1 MKRPRFGARTRA
13 SREATQLCWLAE
25 GLAKSSGKLEDRFWE
40 SRLAAQVD
48 EALHHGGED
57 DLNAA
62 LDRLFEANP
71 PAHDELADMI
81 EARAETTVLTQGDQ
95 AWDILL
101 IAVPLLA
108 WSRYAIGAGTLPGN
122 ALAAFK
128 AQLSGH
134 VLAADAR
141 LALCDY
147 LFSPDQLPRSFVD
160 THLLTAELGA
170 RALVGTDL
178 SIDASGLPETNRFLS
193 DTRYL
198 LGAIAVPQ
206 GAPLFR
212 WHERDGSRETALE
225 QWVKQGG
232 QSFEPLLP
240 GCAYQ
245 PLLADA
251 YHAACRQA
259 DRASRPYALQAS
271 VAFLQTA
278 FETSPDALRA
288 VIGPCWDQRL
298 EEYRIGFSMRDKNNV
313 IHGVVWPILG
323 SEEEHADVAHEIE
336 TLLRQAGIGEVA
348 ILDHRLPL
356 EFCDDCGVPLYPNLD
371 AEMVHAELPE
381 EHSAQAPRLLH

>member
-13 SREATQLCWLAE
+13 TREVTQLCWLAE
-25 GLAKSSGKLEDRFWE
+25 GLAKSSGKLEDAFWE
-40 SRLAAQVD
+40 NRLATQVD
-48 EALHHGGED
+48 EALHNGGED
-57 DLNAA
+57 DLNTA
-62 LDRLFEANP
+62 LDRLIESNA

-81 EARAETTVLTQGDQ
+81 EARAETTVLLQNEQ
-95 AWDILL
+95 PWDILL

-108 WSRYAIGAGTLPGN
+108 WSRYTIPVGQLP
-122 ALAAFK
+122 ATTVAAFK

-170 RALVGTDL
+170 CALAGSDL
-178 SIDASGLPETNRFLS
+178 GVDPNGMPETNRFLS

-198 LGAIAVPQ
+198 LGAIAVPH
-206 GAPLFR
+206 GGPLFR
-212 WHERDGSRETALE
+212 WHERDGSREQAQA
-225 QWVKQGG
+225 QWQKQGSP
-232 QSFEPLLP
+232 SFEPLLP
-240 GCAYQ
+240 GCAFQ

-251 YHAACRQA
+251 YHAACRQG
-259 DRASRPYALQAS
+259 DRAARAYAIEAS

-298 EEYRIGFSMRDKNNV
+298 EEYRISFSMRDKNNV

-323 SEEEHADVAHEIE
+323 SEEEQADVAHEIE
-336 TLLRQAGIGEVA
+336 TLLRQTGIGEVA

-381 EHSAQAPRLLH
+381 EHSAQTPRLLH